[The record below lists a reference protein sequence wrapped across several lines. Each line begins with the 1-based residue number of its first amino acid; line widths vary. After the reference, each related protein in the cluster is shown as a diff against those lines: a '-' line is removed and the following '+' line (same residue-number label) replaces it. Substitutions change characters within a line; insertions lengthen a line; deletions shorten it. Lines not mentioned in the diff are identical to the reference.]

1 LGIFK
6 RVFIFLYGIG
16 LKLDNTDSIHG
27 HEYFDEATGAFI
39 PPIFLSSMFEQRG
52 PAKKSERGVDLKY
65 SREENP
71 TVMALEKVISK
82 LEGSEDSLCFN
93 SGMAGISSVY
103 LHYLKAGDNI
113 VITSEAYG
121 TSIKLAED
129 LAKFGVH
136 TKKAYPSADD
146 IVSKIDSETAIVFI
160 EVMTNP
166 TLKVID
172 IKQVSER
179 TRKSGIKLIVDNTFL
194 SPYNFKPIKNGADL
208 SLESLTKYISGHN
221 DIIGGS
227 VSGSRKNM
235 LDIWEWRRML
245 GTILNPFSAYL
256 ALRGVKTLGV
266 RMERHQENA
275 LKVAKYLASSSKV
288 TDVMYPGL
296 ENNSYH
302 NIAKRMFRGFGG
314 VVSFRIKGGRDESI
328 RVLKSLSLIKPS
340 PSLGG
345 TESIMTYPVLSASSS
360 INKMDREKLGI
371 TDSLLRLSV
380 GLEDAEDIISD
391 LENAFSKI

>member
-1 LGIFK
+1 M
-6 RVFIFLYGIG
+6 
-16 LKLDNTDSIHG
+16 DNTDSIHG

-52 PAKKSERGVDLKY
+52 PARKSDRGVDLKY

-71 TVMALEKVISK
+71 TVMALEKVLSK
-82 LEGSEDSLCFN
+82 LEDSEDSLCFN

-103 LHYLKAGDNI
+103 LHGLKAGDNI

-121 TSIKLAED
+121 TSIKLADD

-136 TKKAYPSADD
+136 IRKAYPSADD
-146 IVSKIDSETAIVFI
+146 IISKIDSATAMVFI

-172 IKQVSER
+172 INYVSEK
-179 TRKSGIKLIVDNTFL
+179 TRNLGVKLIVDNTFL
-194 SPYNFKPIKNGADL
+194 SPYNFKPLNNGADL
-208 SLESLTKYISGHN
+208 SLESLTKYLSGHN

-227 VSGSRKNM
+227 VSGSRENM
-235 LDIWEWRRML
+235 LGIWEWRRML

-256 ALRGVKTLGV
+256 VLRGVKTLGV
-266 RMERHQENA
+266 RMERHQASA
-275 LKVAKYLASSSKV
+275 LEVAKYLASSSKV

-302 NIAKRMFRGFGG
+302 DIAKRMFRGFGG
-314 VVSFRIKGGRDESI
+314 VVSFRVKGGKNEAI
-328 RVLKSLSLIKPS
+328 KVLKSLKLIKPS

-360 INKMDREKLGI
+360 INESDREKLGI

-380 GLEDAEDIISD
+380 GLEDVEDIILD
-391 LENAFSKI
+391 LENALSKI

>member
-1 LGIFK
+1 M
-6 RVFIFLYGIG
+6 
-16 LKLDNTDSIHG
+16 DNTDSIHG

-52 PAKKSERGVDLKY
+52 PARKSDRGVDLKY

-71 TVMALEKVISK
+71 TVMALEKVLSK
-82 LEGSEDSLCFN
+82 LEDSEDSLCFN

-103 LHYLKAGDNI
+103 LHGLKAGDNI

-121 TSIKLAED
+121 TSIKLADD

-136 TKKAYPSADD
+136 IRKAYPSA
-146 IVSKIDSETAIVFI
+146 TAMVFI

-172 IKQVSER
+172 INYVSEK
-179 TRKSGIKLIVDNTFL
+179 TRNSGVKLIVDNTFL
-194 SPYNFKPIKNGADL
+194 SPYNFKPLNNGADL
-208 SLESLTKYISGHN
+208 SLESLTKYLSGHN

-227 VSGSRKNM
+227 VSGSRENM
-235 LDIWEWRRML
+235 LGIWEWRRML

-256 ALRGVKTLGV
+256 VLRGVKTLGV
-266 RMERHQENA
+266 RMERHQASA
-275 LKVAKYLASSSKV
+275 LEVAKYLASSSKV

-302 NIAKRMFRGFGG
+302 DIAKRMFRGFGG
-314 VVSFRIKGGRDESI
+314 VVSFRVKGGKNEAI
-328 RVLKSLSLIKPS
+328 KVLKSLKLIKPS

-360 INKMDREKLGI
+360 INESDREKLGI

-380 GLEDAEDIISD
+380 GLEDVEDIILD
-391 LENAFSKI
+391 LENALSKI

>member
-1 LGIFK
+1 M
-6 RVFIFLYGIG
+6 

-52 PAKKSERGVDLKY
+52 AARKSERGVDLKY

-93 SGMAGISSVY
+93 SGMAGISTIY
-103 LHYLKAGDNI
+103 LHGLKAGDNI
-113 VITSEAYG
+113 IITSEAYG

-129 LAKFGVH
+129 LTKFGVIIR
-136 TKKAYPSADD
+136 KAYPSADD
-146 IVSKIDSETAIVFI
+146 IVSKIDSETAMVFI

-172 IKQVSER
+172 INHVSEK
-179 TRKSGIKLIVDNTFL
+179 TRKMGIKLIVDNTFL
-194 SPYNFKPIKNGADL
+194 SPYNFKPLNNGADL
-208 SLESLTKYISGHN
+208 SLESLTKYLSGHN

-227 VSGSRKNM
+227 VSGSSENII
-235 LDIWEWRRML
+235 DIWEWRRML
-245 GTILNPFSAYL
+245 GTILNPFSAYMI
-256 ALRGVKTLGV
+256 LRGVKTLGV
-266 RMERHQENA
+266 RMERHQESA
-275 LKVAKYLASSSKV
+275 LKVAKYLASSHKV
-288 TDVMYPGL
+288 ADVMYPGL
-296 ENNSYH
+296 KDNSYYS
-302 NIAKRMFRGFGG
+302 IAKRMFRGFGG
-314 VVSFRIKGGRDESI
+314 VVSFRVNGGKNEAIK
-328 RVLKSLSLIKPS
+328 VLKSLKLIKPS

-360 INKMDREKLGI
+360 INKSDREKLGI

-391 LENAFSKI
+391 LDNALSKI

>member
-1 LGIFK
+1 M
-6 RVFIFLYGIG
+6 
-16 LKLDNTDSIHG
+16 DNTDSIHG
-27 HEYFDEATGAFI
+27 HEYFDEDTGAFI

-52 PAKKSERGVDLKY
+52 LARKSERGVDLKY

-71 TVMALEKVISK
+71 TVIALEKVISK

-93 SGMAGISSVY
+93 SGMASISSVY
-103 LHYLKAGDNI
+103 LHGLRAGDNI

-136 TKKAYPSADD
+136 TKKAYPSADN
-146 IVSKIDSETAIVFI
+146 IISEIDSETRMVFI

-172 IKQVSER
+172 INQVSDK
-179 TRKSGIKLIVDNTFL
+179 TRKSGIALVVDNTFL
-194 SPYNFKPIKNGADL
+194 SPYNFKPLKNGADI

-227 VSGSRKNM
+227 ISGSRKKI
-235 LDIWEWRRML
+235 LDIWEWRRIL

-256 ALRGVKTLGV
+256 TLRGVKTLGV
-266 RMERHQENA
+266 RMERHQANA
-275 LKVAKYLASSSKV
+275 LKVAKYLSSNSKV
-288 TDVMYPGL
+288 MDVLYPGL
-296 ENNSYH
+296 ENNSYYG
-302 NIAKRMFRGFGG
+302 IAKRMFRGFGG
-314 VVSFRIKGGRDESI
+314 VVSFRVKGGRNESI
-328 RVLKSLSLIKPS
+328 KVLTSLKLIKPS

-360 INKMDREKLGI
+360 IKESDRKRLGI

-380 GLEDAEDIISD
+380 GMEDVEDIISD
-391 LENAFSKI
+391 LENALSKI